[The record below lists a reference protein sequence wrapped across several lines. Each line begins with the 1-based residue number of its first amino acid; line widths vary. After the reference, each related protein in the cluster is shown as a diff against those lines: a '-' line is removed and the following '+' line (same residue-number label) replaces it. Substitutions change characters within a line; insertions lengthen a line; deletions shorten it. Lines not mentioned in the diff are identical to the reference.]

1 VRLSVYFASV
11 PALLVAGGLLIADA
25 THARILSGD
34 HSRCDCAAA
43 AHHNLASSSNPPAS
57 PSVQDSDEEGEEVNV
72 PVEQTDKYIAV
83 YSAMQRDHSLTVEQ
97 AAAQQGLSVTEFR
110 AIEDKI
116 ERNPLV
122 HQRVLDA
129 LRNASK
135 KSPENKAAGKVTQ

>member
-1 VRLSVYFASV
+1 MRLGVYLSSL
-11 PALLVAGGLLIADA
+11 PALFIAGGLLIADA
-25 THARILSGD
+25 THARILTGD
-34 HSRCDCAAA
+34 HSRCDCAVAT
-43 AHHNLASSSNPPAS
+43 HRRLASSSNPPPS
-57 PSVQDSDEEGEEVNV
+57 PTVQDSDEEGEEVNI

-97 AAAQQGLSVTEFR
+97 AAAQQGLSVSEFR

-116 ERNPLV
+116 ERNPMV

-135 KSPENKAAGKVTQ
+135 KSPENKATGKIAQ